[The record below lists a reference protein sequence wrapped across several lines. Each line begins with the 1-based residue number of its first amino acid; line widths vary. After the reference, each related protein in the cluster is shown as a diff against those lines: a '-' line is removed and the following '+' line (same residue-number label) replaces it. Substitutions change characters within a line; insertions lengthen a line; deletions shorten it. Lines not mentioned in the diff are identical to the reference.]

1 MKAKKKAA
9 IGCLAFFLL
18 PLVFAPFCSDPT
30 EVTSEESTE
39 QTDLSS
45 YIPGV
50 EPVDVYLNL
59 KNEGFKIDKTF
70 NPEYGNSW
78 ECRKKI
84 DGIDMY
90 ANIYSPNSTSKFQS
104 VNASVM
110 VEPGYKHIDAG
121 KFFIKYISSLPYD
134 GSNNVAAVNWVE
146 RHYYHSADTIIG
158 NVQFS
163 LKAPS
168 KFARMLTISAQ
179 N

>member
-1 MKAKKKAA
+1 
-9 IGCLAFFLL
+9 
-18 PLVFAPFCSDPT
+18 
-30 EVTSEESTE
+30 
-39 QTDLSS
+39 
-45 YIPGV
+45 
-50 EPVDVYLNL
+50 
-59 KNEGFKIDKTF
+59 
-70 NPEYGNSW
+70 
-78 ECRKKI
+78 
-84 DGIDMY
+84 MY
-90 ANIYSPNSTSKFQS
+90 ANIYSPNTTSKFQS
-104 VNASVM
+104 VKASVM
-110 VEPGYKHIDAG
+110 VESGYKHIDAG

>member
-59 KNEGFKIDKTF
+59 KNEGFKID
-70 NPEYGNSW
+70 NPNEFITKM
-78 ECRKKI
+78 C
-84 DGIDMY
+84 
-90 ANIYSPNSTSKFQS
+90 NIMIEASK
-104 VNASVM
+104 
-110 VEPGYKHIDAG
+110 
-121 KFFIKYISSLPYD
+121 L
-134 GSNNVAAVNWVE
+134 
-146 RHYYHSADTIIG
+146 
-158 NVQFS
+158 
-163 LKAPS
+163 S
-168 KFARMLTISAQ
+168 K
-179 N
+179 